1 LVDVSR
7 LAARLSFAI
16 LLLAGCAKSGAP
28 AGDAG
33 GAAGAEG
40 GAPTAW
46 NCQQIRMCALGDAC
60 ADDACVA
67 RCAAHGSPAAQATF
81 EELRA
86 CTAKTC
92 ATGDINC
99 ACGEQCLA
107 DGHCLAEADACVGA
121 AASDDICDALC
132 A

>member
-1 LVDVSR
+1 VSR
-7 LAARLSFAI
+7 LASRLFRAVALSA
-16 LLLAGCAKSGAP
+16 ACALISACGKGGAP
-28 AGDAG
+28 ARDAG
-33 GAAGAEG
+33 DEA

-46 NCQQIRMCALGDAC
+46 TCQQIRMCALGDAC

-67 RCAAHGSPAAQATF
+67 RCAAHGSAPAQATF
-81 EELRA
+81 EQLRA
-86 CTAKTC
+86 CTARSC
-92 ATGDINC
+92 ATGDVNC

-107 DGHCLAEADACVGA
+107 DGQCLAEADACVGA

>member
-1 LVDVSR
+1 MSR
-7 LAARLSFAI
+7 LASRLPFAI
-16 LLLAGCAKSGAP
+16 LLLAACARGGAP

-67 RCAAHGSPAAQATF
+67 RCAAHGSAAAQTTF

-92 ATGDINC
+92 ATGDITC

-107 DGHCLAEADACVGA
+107 DGHCLAEADACLGGA
-121 AASDDICDALC
+121 TS
-132 A
+132 

>member
-1 LVDVSR
+1 M
-7 LAARLSFAI
+7 ACA
-16 LLLAGCAKSGAP
+16 LLATCAKSGAP

-33 GAAGAEG
+33 GAEAGT
-40 GAPTAW
+40 PTAW

-67 RCAAHGSPAAQATF
+67 RCAAHGSAAAQATF
-81 EELRA
+81 EKLRA

-92 ATGDINC
+92 ATGDVNC
-99 ACGEQCLA
+99 ACGEQCMA
-107 DGHCLAEADACVGA
+107 DGQCLAEADACVA
-121 AASDDICDALC
+121 AATSDDICDALC

>member
-7 LAARLSFAI
+7 LASRLSFAI
-16 LLLAGCAKSGAP
+16 LVLAACAKSGGP

-33 GAAGAEG
+33 GAAGAAG

-46 NCQQIRMCALGDAC
+46 SCQQIRMCALGDAC

-67 RCAAHGSPAAQATF
+67 SCAAHGSAAAQATF
-81 EELRA
+81 ETLRA

-99 ACGEQCLA
+99 ACGEQCFA
-107 DGHCLAEADACVGA
+107 DGRCLAEADACVGA